1 MEIRATDNT
10 TPPLPI
16 SATNKSLF
24 PATPA
29 PVGTVAARAKANAA
43 ADEAAPAPSR
53 EQVTQALKSINSM
66 LQDRAPGLEFTVD
79 RDSAREVVRVVD
91 KETHEVIRQMPS
103 REAIDIAKALD
114 KLHSLLVKASA

>member
-1 MEIRATDNT
+1 MEIRAIDNT
-10 TPPLPI
+10 TQSLPM
-16 SATNKSLF
+16 SATNKSLV
-24 PATPA
+24 PAT
-29 PVGTVAARAKANAA
+29 AAAAETGGIKVRANAA
-43 ADEAAPAPSR
+43 ADRAAPAPTQ

>member
-1 MEIRATDNT
+1 MDIRATDNT
-10 TPPLPI
+10 TQSLPI

-29 PVGTVAARAKANAA
+29 PVGTGAIMAKANAA
-43 ADEAAPAPSR
+43 DPAAPAPSR